1 MKISFVIPAYNV
13 ENYIHKTIYSLI
25 SQSNQNFETVIVDDG
40 STDKT
45 NAIVSDLIREYNLQ
59 NFKLIRQEN
68 KGVSAARNR
77 GLSEATGDYILFLD
91 GDDYV
96 EKELVNITNKT
107 IEEKAYDI
115 ICWKF
120 DQVSADEQVIQTF
133 SNAHHYKKTVDSG
146 PNVLNEIFSGKMR
159 ILIGSAIFNKEFL
172 LKNNLGY
179 SEKFYCGED
188 LEFIF
193 KALTDAENVRFID
206 KTLTYYVQRS
216 GSITHSY
223 NILKFQSIS
232 ALKQVYEY
240 MASKNKAKLKD
251 LSDKMLYHIIP
262 DNYFFNL
269 KSCVKELRYQGYS
282 EKKAVRKIENDL
294 KENLPEVR
302 ELIDDLFEAY
312 PGSDSKIKVMIQLYR
327 ISPYVYLKFSEI
339 GNAVFNR

>member
-13 ENYIHKTIYSLI
+13 ENYVHKTISSLI
-25 SQSNQNFETVIVDDG
+25 SQSNQDFEAIIIDDG

-45 NAIVSDLIREYNLQ
+45 NAIISDLIRQYDLR

-96 EKELVNITNKT
+96 EKELVNIANK
-107 IEEKAYDI
+107 IIDERAFDI
-115 ICWKF
+115 VCWKF
-120 DQVSADEQVIQTF
+120 NQVSADEQIQQIF
-133 SNAHHYKKTVDSG
+133 SQVHHYKKIVDSG
-146 PNVLNEIFSGKMR
+146 PNVLNEVFSGKMR

-172 LKNNLGY
+172 LKNNLVY

-193 KALTDAENVRFID
+193 KALIDAEDVRFID
-206 KTLTYYVQRS
+206 ETLTFYVQRP

-223 NILKFQSIS
+223 NILKFQSVS

-240 MASKNKAKLKD
+240 IVRKNRHELKY
-251 LSDKMLYHIIP
+251 LSDKVLYNIIP

-282 EKKAVRKIENDL
+282 EKKAVTKIENDL
-294 KENLPEVR
+294 KENLPKVR
-302 ELIDDLFEAY
+302 EFIDDLFEAY

>member
-45 NAIVSDLIREYNLQ
+45 NAIVADLIREYNLQ

-133 SNAHHYKKTVDSG
+133 SNAHNYKKTVDSG

-172 LKNNLGY
+172 LKNDLGY

-188 LEFIF
+188 LEFIY
-193 KALTDAENVRFID
+193 KALIDAEYVRFID
-206 KTLTYYVQRS
+206 ETLTYYVQRS

-232 ALKQVYEY
+232 ALKQVYDY

-262 DNYFFNL
+262 DNFFFNL
-269 KSCVKELRYQGYS
+269 KSCVRELRYQGYS

-294 KENLPEVR
+294 KENLPKVR
-302 ELIDDLFEAY
+302 EFIDDLFEAY